1 MHRVLKPLK
10 SRFIKKNASKIT
22 SCKKTILGLWI
33 RLWSLDI
40 ATKTADTMAVWM
52 LMWDERVESKGKLAI
67 VGISLKWMHESDDL
81 CGPFLFWFV
90 FVAFFKF
97 YFIFLLFFWCDGLWF
112 QCAALPN
119 SICGH
124 LCSLL
129 HFWLIDWMISQ
140 GMHDASSVDLR
151 CEWFYSR
158 SIPLNK

>member
-81 CGPFLFWFV
+81 SFTCGPFLFWFV

-97 YFIFLLFFWCDGLWF
+97 YFIFLFFFSVIFLVWWIVISMCCIAQLNMWPFVFLASFLAHRLDDFTRNARCIFSWF
-112 QCAALPN
+112 EMRMVL
-119 SICGH
+119 
-124 LCSLL
+124 
-129 HFWLIDWMISQ
+129 
-140 GMHDASSVDLR
+140 
-151 CEWFYSR
+151 
-158 SIPLNK
+158 